1 MCSLVFNCK
10 SPPQV
15 FRASIRWHIFQKP
28 AGFASLSLPAP
39 CLCPVQVAHSL
50 LMRLLN
56 VAAAVLTSQ
65 ALLNNLN
72 YTSLL
77 LKFFP
82 PFFIGG
88 WVWESLQ
95 ETQLQEN
102 EP

>member
-1 MCSLVFNCK
+1 
-10 SPPQV
+10 
-15 FRASIRWHIFQKP
+15 
-28 AGFASLSLPAP
+28 
-39 CLCPVQVAHSL
+39 
-50 LMRLLN
+50 MRLLN

-82 PFFIGG
+82 PFFTGG

-95 ETQLQEN
+95 ESQLQEN